1 MRLRP
6 AQLIILLTSLLL
18 SGSLTVR
25 SQELRAVLSHYSA
38 EDGMTSNTISDIK
51 TDAYG
56 FIWIA
61 SWNGF
66 SRFDGYEFYNYPT
79 GNASGIPLMHNR
91 IAELCID
98 NVQNVWL
105 RMYDGRVFV
114 LNRKTDTIINPLQ
127 DIPGYESFMTD
138 RCLFANK
145 KGEGEVEDELNELRA
160 LAPKPKETTDE
171 RPVEMSLDD
180 QMKLTM
186 AAAEAAL

>member
-51 TDAYG
+51 TDTYG

-98 NVQNVWL
+98 NGQNVWL

-114 LNRKTDTIINPLQ
+114 LTGRQTPSSTPCRTF
-127 DIPGYESFMTD
+127 PAM
-138 RCLFANK
+138 
-145 KGEGEVEDELNELRA
+145 RA
-160 LAPKPKETTDE
+160 
-171 RPVEMSLDD
+171 S
-180 QMKLTM
+180 
-186 AAAEAAL
+186 